1 MPGARL
7 APCVAPYVLRVC
19 VTVWVYCLLLT
30 YHNRVPF
37 VWVLKCRPAA
47 RARESR
53 ERAPGGLF
61 PRGAGAGGS
70 SGPRVCRL
78 RGALPSPASG
88 RSPDPRS
95 TIALRAETA
104 GARRGAAGVH
114 VRSAAARASPRR
126 PRRRPRDAKLA
137 RCARWRLFDTN
148 SRLAPRDAAC
158 GSRGPRSRRASKALI
173 RARSTRSAAPRSV
186 GGSAAGAQPAHLVT
200 LVDKLHDVLAVAELH
215 HSRGRR
221 VQAARVGHQRW
232 LGHAHQHHP
241 LRRPLHH
248 SPPSCW
254 WCSAELKTVRAAKVC
269 SSDFPRNKAPPQGN
283 EPCRRDLHA
292 REGRNAAPRDNGA
305 G

>member
-1 MPGARL
+1 M
-7 APCVAPYVLRVC
+7 
-19 VTVWVYCLLLT
+19 
-30 YHNRVPF
+30 PF
-37 VWVLKCRPAA
+37 VRVLKCRPAA
-47 RARESR
+47 RVRASR
-53 ERAPGGLF
+53 GG
-61 PRGAGAGGS
+61 RAGGGARGIVRVRAS
-70 SGPRVCRL
+70 AVSAAHPAVRAAGGPRIHE
-78 RGALPSPASG
+78 A
-88 RSPDPRS
+88 RSRF
-95 TIALRAETA
+95 A
-104 GARRGAAGVH
+104 
-114 VRSAAARASPRR
+114 PRR
-126 PRRRPRDAKLA
+126 PAPGAGRRACTSAPPPLARRRGGRGGARGTPSWHAVPDGVCLTPTVVWRRGMPPVALA
-137 RCARWRLFDTN
+137 VPGVG
-148 SRLAPRDAAC
+148 AP
-158 GSRGPRSRRASKALI
+158 LI

-292 REGRNAAPRDNGA
+292 REGRNAAARPHAERG
-305 G
+305 